1 VREAARALL
10 AAASRPSGIGGGA
23 DGLTPQA
30 LKLLQLPEDSPGGVV
45 TAAQLQKH
53 ASEVGS
59 GHVILVQQLLRGFP
73 LALSCRGIEC
83 GLSALYSSQEMLPAL
98 KTTNNGLLHHE

>member
-30 LKLLQLPEDSPGGVV
+30 LKLLQLPEDSPG
-45 TAAQLQKH
+45 
-53 ASEVGS
+53 
-59 GHVILVQQLLRGFP
+59 HVILVQQLLRGFP

-83 GLSALYSSQEMLPAL
+83 GLSALYSSEEITHSTM
-98 KTTNNGLLHHE
+98 